1 MTTDQLLLL
10 QLKSSEVSAMDFLFK
25 THYEELCRTAF
36 RILADRAAAEDIV
49 QEVFL
54 EIWRS
59 RARLQ
64 LTGSFGAYLRRAT
77 VNRSLNY
84 LRDRRMIVTDTD
96 ESDADLSA
104 AVESPVFDIETLELQ
119 EAIERAID
127 ALPIRCRQVFILN
140 RFEELS
146 AREIAEILGISIKT
160 VENQMTKALKVLRFL
175 LRDRL

>member
-1 MTTDQLLLL
+1 
-10 QLKSSEVSAMDFLFK
+10 MDILFK
-25 THYEELCRTAF
+25 THYEALCRTAF

-54 EIWRS
+54 EVWRS

-64 LTGSFGAYLRRAT
+64 LAGSFGAYLHKAT

-84 LRDRRMIVTDTD
+84 LRDRKMIVTDAE
-96 ESDADLSA
+96 ESDGDLPA
-104 AVESPVFDIETLELQ
+104 AIAFFDFETLELQ

-127 ALPIRCRQVFILN
+127 ALPVRCRQVFMLN
-140 RFEELS
+140 RFEEMS
-146 AREIAEILGISIKT
+146 AKEIAETLGISIKT
-160 VENQMTKALKVLRFL
+160 VENQMTKALKMLRFL